1 MKISLLDYGLL
12 DEGRTYQE
20 AWQDSL
26 ALVQAADRL
35 GYHRFWLA
43 EHHNVHALT
52 IGSPEVVIPYLAS
65 QTQRI
70 HLGSGGIM
78 GLHYSP
84 YKIAELAASLET
96 LFPGRVDI
104 GLGNSTGTALVKEHM
119 RSQFQP
125 SQFDQWVQQFTGYLT
140 GKDESIGLSPKLA
153 SSPEIFT
160 LGMGGQSMALSAK
173 EGLGYVFGSFPYI
186 PHDPVETAGKLAQD
200 YRRDFQPSDI
210 MVQPHFAL
218 ALFVVIAETSQE
230 AENLAKSLDIWM
242 LGKQDFNEFTHFPS
256 LATYQTYELT
266 EQDRERIAQH
276 RSRMMIGNPAEVKEQ
291 LERLVAACQPDELLF
306 IPLVSGIDNRLK
318 TIELLAQIVESE
330 TL

>member
-1 MKISLLDYGLL
+1 
-12 DEGRTYQE
+12 
-20 AWQDSL
+20 
-26 ALVQAADRL
+26 
-35 GYHRFWLA
+35 
-43 EHHNVHALT
+43 
-52 IGSPEVVIPYLAS
+52 
-65 QTQRI
+65 
-70 HLGSGGIM
+70 
-78 GLHYSP
+78 
-84 YKIAELAASLET
+84 
-96 LFPGRVDI
+96 
-104 GLGNSTGTALVKEHM
+104 M

-140 GKDESIGLSPKLA
+140 GKDESISLSPKLA
-153 SSPEIFT
+153 SYPEIFT

-200 YRRDFQPSDI
+200 YRRDFQPSDV
-210 MVQPHFAL
+210 MAQPHFAL

-230 AENLAKSLDIWM
+230 AEDLAKSLDIWM

-256 LATYQTYELT
+256 LATYQVYDLT

-276 RSRMMIGNPAEVKEQ
+276 RSRMIIGNPAEVKEQ

-318 TIELLAQIVESE
+318 AIELLTQIVESE